1 MPNSLRAKVKHL
13 AYKGIL
19 TQKESDKI
27 RDALLKQKPQKWEVE
42 SYGIHNIY
50 KCHNCKEYRMLI
62 EGTPKDKNYNY
73 CPQCGQKLKWEDAQE

>member
-27 RDALLKQKPQKWEVE
+27 RDVLLKQKPQKWEVE
-42 SYGIHNIY
+42 TDDYMMQDIY
-50 KCHNCKEYRMLI
+50 KCPSCKEYWVLM
-62 EGTPKDKNYNY
+62 EGTPKDNDYNY
-73 CPQCGQKLKWEDAQE
+73 CPRCGQKLKWEEE

>member
-27 RDALLKQKPQKWEVE
+27 RDALLKQKPKNWE
-42 SYGIHNIY
+42 SAFDGFQDIY
-50 KCHNCKEYRMLI
+50 KCPNCKEYWLLV
-62 EGTPKDKNYNY
+62 EGTPKDNDYNY
-73 CPQCGQKLKWEDAQE
+73 CMRCGQKLKLEDAQE